1 VNRSLFQV
9 VVRAGGWGLLDDGKP
24 IFWFPERDSAL
35 ETAKVMADARHQFDG
50 KPTCVQAQDEQGV
63 FELVFAFG

>member
-1 VNRSLFQV
+1 MAGTVLQIVESF
-9 VVRAGGWGLLDDGKP
+9 GGWHLLDDGQP
-24 IFWFPERDSAL
+24 IFWFPEKDNAL

-63 FELVFAFG
+63 FELVHAFG